1 MTTAELPPLEVG
13 EDNSKTKT
21 LKNKKISSPSFC
33 TSKRLLYGV
42 LGMLCPN
49 MASILC

>member
-21 LKNKKISSPSFC
+21 QKIRKFQVHHSAQAKGCCMGF
-33 TSKRLLYGV
+33 
-42 LGMLCPN
+42 
-49 MASILC
+49 